1 MPKIA
6 ALRTIGLVLMI
17 VGMGSGIYFA
27 LEARRIYT
35 GYFQWMDARPFEMT
49 VDLSKPGKAVA
60 PFVQTCQSAHS
71 EDVFFNCPEL
81 SEQQLEHVE
90 FLFVGLQAEMRIEN
104 KSGEVVESIAV
115 NSRSIHYAYG
125 KVVLASFYPF
135 ERGDYQ
141 VVLDVNSGAQALAGK
156 SQTIYAKYMLCGLE
170 IMPAYLAGIIAIV
183 AMIVGVVSAVG
194 CVPGLLRYG
203 VKSAPTNAPQ

>member
-6 ALRTIGLVLMI
+6 VWRMIGLLLAI
-17 VGMGSGIYFA
+17 VGIGEGIFFA

-49 VDLSKPGKAVA
+49 VDFSKPGNVVA

-71 EDVFFNCPEL
+71 EDVFFDCPEL
-81 SEQQLEHVE
+81 TEQQLENVE
-90 FLFVGLQAEMRIEN
+90 FLFVGLQAEMRIED
-104 KSGEVVESIAV
+104 KGGAVVERIAV
-115 NSRSIHYAYG
+115 NSGTVYYANG

-135 ERGDYQ
+135 KRGDYQ
-141 VVLDVNSGAQALAGK
+141 VLLDVNSGAQALAGK

-170 IMPAYLAGIIAIV
+170 IMPAYLAGIIALV
-183 AMIVGVVSAVG
+183 AIIVGVVSAVG

-203 VKSAPTNAPQ
+203 VKSAPTDASQ